1 MIMERKKN
9 YTLLIVGA
17 VLLIGGIL
25 FSLYTYR
32 TSYTQSVLLKEDI
45 SEISEQIE
53 ALQSD
58 VQNTDASD
66 TEADLDALEKNL
78 RTAKAGGG
86 KA

>member
-1 MIMERKKN
+1 MERKKN

-32 TSYTQSVLLKEDI
+32 TSYAQSVLLKEDI

-53 ALQSD
+53 ALQND
-58 VQNTDASD
+58 V
-66 TEADLDALEKNL
+66 
-78 RTAKAGGG
+78 
-86 KA
+86 